1 MGVAAYN
8 QDAEATRDKIKFS
21 RVTGLTGVA
30 VFSYDA
36 HKAEPILFAPI
47 GKELAK

>member
-8 QDAEATRDKIKFS
+8 QGAEDTRDKIKFS

-36 HKAEPILFAPI
+36 HKAEPRLFAPI
-47 GKELAK
+47 GEELAK